1 METQQQGRPVV
12 LITGGGTGIGAAT
25 ARYMAS
31 THRVAIC
38 GRRRA
43 PLERIANEVQG
54 LAIEADV
61 GSQADADRLI
71 TETIQAYGRLDA
83 LVLSAGIVRPAVF
96 AEQTVEQWNETIQVN
111 LTGSFLVARS
121 AFPHLLACKGAVV
134 AVSSIAALRSSPA
147 FAAYSASKAGL
158 IVLIQSMVR
167 DHGVQGIRANVV
179 CPGWIRTEMADW
191 ELQAVAE
198 QTGTDLESVY
208 AEATQHVPARRPAM
222 AAEVAAPIAWLL
234 SPEASYV
241 NGAVLVVDGGASI
254 VDVATLAFG
263 CAR

>member
-1 METQQQGRPVV
+1 V
-12 LITGGGTGIGAAT
+12 
-25 ARYMAS
+25 
-31 THRVAIC
+31 
-38 GRRRA
+38 
-43 PLERIANEVQG
+43 
-54 LAIEADV
+54 
-61 GSQADADRLI
+61 
-71 TETIQAYGRLDA
+71 
-83 LVLSAGIVRPAVF
+83 
-96 AEQTVEQWNETIQVN
+96 
-111 LTGSFLVARS
+111 S
-121 AFPHLLACKGAVV
+121 AFLGRGAVV
-134 AVSSIAALRSSPA
+134 VGLDVDARIESLHSRAEFLGLRCDLTDDAQVRKALEQAVLAFGGLDMLVLNAGVFPASHRIAEVPMDEWRLAMSVNLDSNLLLLRACHPFLKLAPRGGRVVVIGSKNVPA
-147 FAAYSASKAGL
+147 PGPGASAYSASKAGL